1 MRNSLIKLIAL
12 ACAVSLF
19 SSLAAAQQQPSA
31 PATRTAPDQHGVP
44 PPSVFDPTFNLR
56 GLDGRTYALAQM
68 RGEVVLVSFG
78 ATWCAPCLP
87 ELVALDQLREE
98 YRDRPV
104 RFLWI
109 TVESEREISDSRL
122 RDFVR
127 RNRLTFPVLRDTTGA
142 VIGQFGIRM
151 RLPMLVL
158 FDREGRVAGQPHFG
172 MSGRPDVFKAN
183 IRARLNALLAGA
195 GSAESTSQ
203 RNGNQ

>member
-1 MRNSLIKLIAL
+1 MSISLIRLIAL
-12 ACAVSLF
+12 TGAVTLF
-19 SSLAAAQQQPSA
+19 FSFAVAQQQPDRPPTQDA
-31 PATRTAPDQHGVP
+31 QQQYGVP

-68 RGEVVLVSFG
+68 RGEVVLLSFG

-104 RFLWI
+104 RFIWI
-109 TVESEREISDSRL
+109 TVESEREASDGRL
-122 RDFVR
+122 REFMR
-127 RNRLTFPVLRDTTGA
+127 RNRLTFPVLRDNMG
-142 VIGQFGIRM
+142 VVFGQFTNRI
-151 RLPMLVL
+151 RLPMLVI

-172 MSGRPDVFKAN
+172 MSGRPDAFKAN
-183 IRARLNALLAGA
+183 LRERINALLPAAGN
-195 GSAESTSQ
+195 AESTSQ